1 MIPRQAEKT
10 LRRFA
15 KGFPVIILTGPRQSG
30 KSTLAQNVFKD
41 KPYAAL
47 EDPDVRRFAQ
57 EDPRGFLAQ
66 FPDGAV
72 LDEVQRCPDLLSYIQ
87 TLVDKDR
94 RTGLFVLTGSQQL
107 LLLERVTQTLAGRA
121 GVVTLLPFSLA
132 ELTSAGRAPSSLD
145 ELLFSGLY
153 PPLHDR
159 DLDAAPWLSS
169 YLATYVER
177 DLRSILGVRDLDAF
191 QRFVRLCAG
200 RSGQLLNLSS
210 LGADSGVTHNT
221 ARAWISVLQ
230 ASHLVHLLPPHHS
243 NFSKRLVK
251 TPKLY
256 LTDPGLACSLLGI
269 QSAAQITTH
278 PLRGAI
284 FETWI
289 AGELLKARYNRGLR
303 SNLYFWRDRAGLEVD
318 FLAEDGP
325 RLCPLEAKS
334 GATVSQDAFAALDA
348 WRRLAGKAAGPAT
361 LLHGGADRHQRQ
373 GVSVLPWTALGEDP
387 LPVPGLC

>member
-1 MIPRQAEKT
+1 MVPRQVEKT

-15 KGFPVIILTGPRQSG
+15 EGFPVIILTGPRQSG

-41 KPYAAL
+41 KPYATL

-57 EDPRGFLAQ
+57 DDPRGFLAQ

-72 LDEVQRCPDLLSYIQ
+72 LDEVQRCPDLLSYVQ

-94 RTGLFVLTGSQQL
+94 RRGLFVLTGSQQL

-121 GVVTLLPFSLA
+121 AIVTLLPFSLA
-132 ELTSAGRAPSSLD
+132 ELEAAGRASPSLD

-159 DLDAAPWLSS
+159 DLDARPWLSS

-177 DLRSILGVRDLDAF
+177 DLRSVLGVRDLDSF

-210 LGADSGVTHNT
+210 LGSDSGVTHNT

-230 ASHLVHLLPPHHS
+230 ASHLVHLLAPHHA
-243 NFSKRLVK
+243 NFRKRLVK

-256 LTDPGLACSLLGI
+256 ITDPGLACSLLGI
-269 QSAAQITTH
+269 QSAAQIATH

-318 FLAEDGP
+318 FLVEDGLH
-325 RLCPLEAKS
+325 LCPVEAKA
-334 GATVSQDAFAALDA
+334 GATVAEDSFAALDA

-361 LLHGGADRHQRQ
+361 LLHGGTDRHERRD
-373 GVSVLPWTALGEDP
+373 VSVLPWTALGEDP
-387 LPVPGLC
+387 LPLPGLV